1 MKQTLEKRTLD
12 HESRLRRDDHQA
24 LRLWLRLLACVNLIE
39 RRVRRN
45 LRKHFTTTLPRFD
58 FLAQLERHPGGLKMG
73 EISERM
79 MVTGGNVTGIA
90 DELVSAGLVVRESAP
105 DDRRAFTV
113 RLTPA
118 GKRAFALMARA
129 HERWI
134 VELFA
139 GLSAREKGAL
149 FDALAT
155 LKEHAA
161 AVDGA
166 DEI

>member
-1 MKQTLEKRTLD
+1 MKQALEKRTLD

-24 LRLWLRLLACVNLIE
+24 LRLWLRLLACVGLIE

-45 LRKHFTTTLPRFD
+45 LRKHFSTTLPRFD

-90 DELVSAGLVVRESAP
+90 DELVAAGLVVREPAAN
-105 DDRRAFTV
+105 DRRAFTI

-118 GKRAFALMARA
+118 GKRAFTIMARA

-134 VELFA
+134 VELFS
-139 GLSAREKGAL
+139 GVSAREKNAL
-149 FDALAT
+149 FDALAS
-155 LKEHAA
+155 LKRHAA
-161 AVDGA
+161 AVDEA
-166 DEI
+166 DG

>member
-1 MKQTLEKRTLD
+1 MRQVLD

-45 LRKHFTTTLPRFD
+45 LRAQFGTTLPRFD
-58 FLAQLERHPGGLKMG
+58 FMAQLERHPAGLKMG

-90 DELVSAGLVVRESAP
+90 DELVSAGLVVREAAA
-105 DDRRAFTV
+105 DDRRSYTI

-118 GKRAFALMARA
+118 GRRAFTTMARA

-134 VELFA
+134 AELFE
-139 GLSAREKGAL
+139 GLSAKEKSGL

-155 LKEHAA
+155 LKRDAA
-161 AVDGA
+161 ASDGDA
-166 DEI
+166 RA